1 MELNKLFLAM
11 MAASSLA
18 LTACGSDS
26 DSSSKSS
33 DTDPTDTQV
42 LTGTAAT
49 GLAMD
54 GTVYVYDAEG
64 RSTNV
69 VIKDDGTFSVNVDGM
84 TPPFML
90 EARPDDTSLAIQ
102 YSFAEAADINVNVTP
117 LTTLAL
123 FLANDKQ
130 SLAALLEAWDEQ
142 AESFDETALAGAE
155 ETIRANFADQF
166 EEQSIDPETYD
177 LFNAV
182 FSADH
187 TGFDAVLDDVTIV
200 FDMDG
205 GSFDVDVD
213 EADYTFVPD
222 ADFDD
227 ETGGETGGETDT
239 TPDAI
244 SFASQTDV
252 NPDEDAFSEAVTV
265 TGFDGEATVTIT
277 NGQFQV
283 NNGNWVTTGTISA
296 GDSLRLFQEVPNTFE
311 TTTTTTVSI
320 NGHDFS
326 FTTTTRAADVTPD
339 NISFTAQTNV
349 EPSSTVTSNTVT
361 LAGFEGQL
369 ALSVTN
375 GSLLVNGSAAGASIT
390 VSAGDQ
396 IQVVQ
401 TSSGDFGTSVTS
413 SVTLGNVATAFTTT
427 TRAMD
432 TTPDSFSFVSQS
444 DVEIMAASYSNT
456 VTLAGFD
463 GELPISVTG
472 NAGLIIN
479 GAPRGVTS
487 ANVSAGDTVQ
497 VVQEVVG
504 DFGSDMVTT
513 VTLGSYSTTFT
524 STIRDADTSPN
535 AFNLTNL
542 TDAEPD
548 TRIESNTVMLGG
560 FEGPLTLTVTNGEL
574 RVNDDLSGTS
584 VSVEAGDEISVV
596 QQSSADPETTV
607 VSTVSLGNFST
618 TFETTTRETSTKV
631 DAFSFVH
638 QTDLEPGVEAISN
651 AVTLSGFDGAQTFT
665 LRNGIGSLIVNGINM
680 GTSASVSAGD
690 SLQLAVTTSENLG
703 WNANAVVEFS
713 NGGVMFIAGTRAAN
727 TVPAPFSFTSVI
739 DVEPG
744 VEVVSE
750 PISFSGLEA
759 FTRIEVT
766 NGAVRSSRYPGQT
779 LTSLSV
785 HPGDSLTVVHTSSSQ
800 YETDMVTTVS
810 TLEAYGSVSATFTS
824 TTKVP
829 ASGQT
834 DPVMDTRWNL
844 GQDSMTAL
852 SLAVSPK
859 ANGTELHMLKNTGTA
874 SSLMNVSPDS
884 SDREFAELQ
893 ALASSDHEGLAVALL
908 EQGTTSEQL
917 IFSCDTSVQPA
928 KLSAR
933 LASDPAAVSSL
944 ELSDTINDDLG
955 GRASALEPGMPW
967 SVNVC
972 DDLSIADVTYNQSDD
987 TFKISVGVNGAGKM
1001 NTSDYYQVAVF
1012 QYSYD
1017 LNAADAS
1024 TALTKTE
1031 AYPVYRIMF
1040 GTQHYKAA
1048 EFFLDDPRNRRLFA
1062 MFKNDGSNTHNYL
1075 RMYDGGGSSVDLL
1088 ISPDNK
1094 FTAEEGTWDVADMH
1108 IWMESD
1114 TAYHLYLTSETMGL
1128 YEVVYDPISKTKT
1141 SERLHTSGD
1150 QQFCKGSITGSVF
1163 GPNPTFWCHD
1173 ATDEGKL
1180 IEFGHTPM
1188 SAARMQSAV
1197 LGGDKPV
1204 KEKASKEEAEQIKA
1218 ELEGAGAEVEV
1229 K

>member
-26 DSSSKSS
+26 DSSSGPS
-33 DTDPTDTQV
+33 DTDQPDTQV

-69 VIKDDGTFSVNVDGM
+69 VIEDDGTFSVNVDGM
-84 TPPFML
+84 TAPFML
-90 EARPDDTSLAIQ
+90 EARPDDASLAIQ

-130 SLAALLEAWDEQ
+130 SLAVLLAAWDDQ
-142 AESFDETALAGAE
+142 AESFDETALAEAE
-155 ETIRANFADQF
+155 ETILANFADQF
-166 EEQSIDPETYD
+166 EEQSIDAETYD

-182 FSADH
+182 FSANQ
-187 TGFDAVLDDVTIV
+187 TGFDAVLDDVKIV

-205 GSFDVDVD
+205 GSFDVEVD
-213 EADYTFVPD
+213 DADYTFVPD

-252 NPDEDAFSEAVTV
+252 NPDEDAFSEVVTV

-283 NNGNWVTTGTISA
+283 NNGNWATTGTISA

-311 TTTTTTVSI
+311 TTTITTVSI

-339 NISFTAQTNV
+339 NIRFTAQAGV

-375 GSLLVNGSAAGASIT
+375 GFLFVNGSEAGTSAS

-396 IQVVQ
+396 IQVIQ

-413 SVTLGNVATAFTTT
+413 SVTLGSVATAFTTT

-472 NAGLIIN
+472 NAGLMIN

-542 TDAEPD
+542 TDAEPG
-548 TRIESNTVMLGG
+548 TRIESNTVTLEG
-560 FEGPLTLTVTNGEL
+560 FEGALTLTVTNGEL
-574 RVNDDLSGTS
+574 RVNDDLSGAS

-596 QQSSADPETTV
+596 QQSSADSETTV
-607 VSTVSLGNFST
+607 VSTVSLGDFST
-618 TFETTTRETSTKV
+618 TFETTTRETSTIV
-631 DAFSFVH
+631 DVFSFVR

-651 AVTLSGFDGAQTFT
+651 AVTLSGFDGSQTFT
-665 LRNGIGSLIVNGINM
+665 LRNGIGSLIVNGTNM

-690 SLQLAVTTSENLG
+690 SLQLAVTTSENFG
-703 WNANAVVEFS
+703 WNAHAVVEFS
-713 NGGVMFIAGTRAAN
+713 NGSVMFIAGTRAAN
-727 TVPAPFSFTSVI
+727 TVPAPFSFTSVT

-750 PISFSGLEA
+750 PISFSGLED
-759 FTRIEVT
+759 FTRIQVT

-824 TTKVP
+824 TTKAA

-852 SLAVSPK
+852 SLAVSPE
-859 ANGTELHMLKNTGTA
+859 ANGTELHMLKNTGSA

-908 EQGTTSEQL
+908 EQGNTSEQL

-944 ELSDTINDDLG
+944 ELSDTVSASLA
-955 GRASALEPGMPW
+955 GRASSLQEGMPW
-967 SVNVC
+967 SVNAC
-972 DDLSIADVTYNQSDD
+972 DDLSIADVIYNQSDE
-987 TFKISVGVNGAGKM
+987 TFQIKVGVNGAGKM
-1001 NTSDYYQVAVF
+1001 NTSDYYQMAVF

-1031 AYPVYRIMF
+1031 AYPVYRVMF

-1048 EFFLDDPRNRRLFA
+1048 EFFLDDPQSGRSFA
-1062 MFKNDGSNTHNYL
+1062 VFKNDGSNTHNYL

-1088 ISPDNK
+1088 ISPYNK

-1150 QQFCKGSITGSVF
+1150 QQFCKGSITGSVS

-1188 SAARMQSAV
+1188 SASRMQSAV
-1197 LGGDKPV
+1197 LGEKPV